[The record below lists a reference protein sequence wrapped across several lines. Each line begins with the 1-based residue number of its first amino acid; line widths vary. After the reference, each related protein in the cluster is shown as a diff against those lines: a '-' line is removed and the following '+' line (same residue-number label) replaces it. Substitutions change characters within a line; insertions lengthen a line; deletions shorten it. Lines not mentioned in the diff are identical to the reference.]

1 MSEANLTAN
10 VSQKQV
16 NQDNAGAIV
25 FYADYGLK
33 NATARIDGLGAM
45 ISAYLK
51 NLANVGV
58 LSEDDL
64 FKNEIL
70 GVQDVFLKAINEEI
84 DELTSIKNG
93 ILSAIGHTKSE
104 A

>member
-33 NATARIDGLGAM
+33 TQRL
-45 ISAYLK
+45 
-51 NLANVGV
+51 
-58 LSEDDL
+58 E
-64 FKNEIL
+64 
-70 GVQDVFLKAINEEI
+70 
-84 DELTSIKNG
+84 
-93 ILSAIGHTKSE
+93 
-104 A
+104 